1 MENKYTPDIRFRG
14 YEDSWDIFPLSAY
27 LTTSHEKNKSNI
39 YSKDDVM
46 SVSRE
51 FGVVNQIEY
60 QGKSLAGASVSGYGV
75 AQTNDIIYTK
85 SPLRDQP
92 YGIIKTSCIPT
103 GIVSA
108 LYAVYHPNDNVCP
121 QFVQTYFENDDRLN
135 AYLQTLVRKG
145 AKNTLN
151 VSDEDA
157 LKGNVCFPKKEEQE
171 QILTTFKV
179 VDEGIAKQRLL
190 CEQLRRLKSALLDKL
205 FPKVGTD
212 KPELRFENHT
222 QDWHLVSLSKYAQR
236 IKRKNKDLESSLV
249 LTISS
254 QYGLIDQLEFFNKSV
269 SGSDLTNYYLLHKG
283 DFAYNKSYSSGFPW
297 GSVKRLDLYDCGIVS
312 NLYIIFS
319 VSDIDSDYV
328 TTFFMTDR
336 WYEQL
341 SMLAKEGARNHGLL
355 NVSANDF
362 LNIDIQVPRDSGE
375 MKEIGQLIKTYD
387 RLISLNEKKLEKLRN
402 LKSAML
408 DKLFV

>member
-1 MENKYTPDIRFRG
+1 MENRHTPDIRFIG
-14 YEDSWDIFPLSAY
+14 YEDSWDISPLSAY

-60 QGKSLAGASVSGYGV
+60 QGKSLAGVSVSGYGV

-85 SPLRDQP
+85 SPLRNQP

-135 AYLQTLVRKG
+135 AYLKTLVRKG

-171 QILTTFKV
+171 QILRTFKV
-179 VDEGIAKQRLL
+179 VDEGISKQRLL
-190 CEQLRRLKSALLDKL
+190 CEQLRRLKSTLLDKL
-205 FPKVGTD
+205 FPKVGTN
-212 KPELRFENHT
+212 KPELLVEGTNDLCEIKAIEVFTTISQKGFPELPILSASQEYGMIPRSENGIEMSYGTSNISGYKRVQPH
-222 QDWHLVSLSKYAQR
+222 QFVIHLRSFQGGFAHSNIEGITSPAYTILQFKETNKHDDFYWKYLLTSPNF
-236 IKRKNKDLESSLV
+236 IKRLEAITYGIRDGKSIKFEDVANLV
-249 LTISS
+249 
-254 QYGLIDQLEFFNKSV
+254 FFVPSWKEQQKI
-269 SGSDLTNYYLLHKG
+269 GELL
-283 DFAYNKSYSSGFPW
+283 
-297 GSVKRLDLYDCGIVS
+297 
-312 NLYIIFS
+312 
-319 VSDIDSDYV
+319 
-328 TTFFMTDR
+328 
-336 WYEQL
+336 
-341 SMLAKEGARNHGLL
+341 
-355 NVSANDF
+355 
-362 LNIDIQVPRDSGE
+362 
-375 MKEIGQLIKTYD
+375 KTYD
-387 RLISLNEKKLEKLRN
+387 KLISLNEKKLEKLRN